1 MKTRL
6 INNRLIIYFLLI
18 LPILISFFEG
28 INNDR
33 FIPNSESI
41 LAWESWF
48 YSSGLS
54 MYYFGIESYL
64 SSNPSIFLLILSNLG
79 TYYKSDLFLKIDFPH
94 INPKLASTDWSIFD
108 SFGIRLEAKRVYID
122 YVDHGMSIF
131 NFLAFRTFGP
141 LVGAPYLFLYLLIL
155 VSVTITF
162 VQVKKKIVLMEL
174 SFGITCFF
182 IASTIFLQYSESHV
196 FSPIT
201 YRFIGI
207 VGLFP
212 LIYLF
217 NLKNIVNISNINLY
231 FWSSLQVCILF
242 LVVIAHSQSF
252 WQVIILVFFLT
263 LYKVIFLAQNKQI
276 IMLLCSIVFLISLIL
291 IFTSTVPSN
300 SNQVKSRL
308 IWHSIFMGLN
318 ALPERQ
324 IDGISLGRE
333 RGVYEDWNAFN
344 VGYKEIPEN
353 GTWKYIFGNTR
364 EYEKSLKS
372 TVFHIIQNHPFVF
385 FKAFFYKLIQFAN
398 MLWYFIFNFVL
409 KDIRT
414 VIITLYALLFI
425 YISNHTSRLNLTE
438 FHLFTLS
445 SLLLSTLVVTF
456 ITYPQTSNTIQSIS
470 IVLTYIIFNSLYFT
484 FSIFGR
490 KNA

>member
-1 MKTRL
+1 
-6 INNRLIIYFLLI
+6 
-18 LPILISFFEG
+18 
-28 INNDR
+28 
-33 FIPNSESI
+33 
-41 LAWESWF
+41 
-48 YSSGLS
+48 
-54 MYYFGIESYL
+54 
-64 SSNPSIFLLILSNLG
+64 
-79 TYYKSDLFLKIDFPH
+79 
-94 INPKLASTDWSIFD
+94 
-108 SFGIRLEAKRVYID
+108 
-122 YVDHGMSIF
+122 
-131 NFLAFRTFGP
+131 
-141 LVGAPYLFLYLLIL
+141 
-155 VSVTITF
+155 
-162 VQVKKKIVLMEL
+162 
-174 SFGITCFF
+174 
-182 IASTIFLQYSESHV
+182 
-196 FSPIT
+196 
-201 YRFIGI
+201 
-207 VGLFP
+207 
-212 LIYLF
+212 
-217 NLKNIVNISNINLY
+217 
-231 FWSSLQVCILF
+231 
-242 LVVIAHSQSF
+242 
-252 WQVIILVFFLT
+252 
-263 LYKVIFLAQNKQI
+263 
-276 IMLLCSIVFLISLIL
+276 MLLCSIVFLISLIL

-344 VGYKEIPEN
+344 VGYREIPEN

-385 FKAFFYKLIQFAN
+385 FKAFFFKLLQFAN
-398 MLWYFIFNFVL
+398 MLWNFILNFVL

-438 FHLFTLS
+438 FPLFTLS

-484 FSIFGR
+484 FRIFGR